1 MSDEQAIVPAA
12 AAKPKRQLPEGMKA
26 HMWKPGVSGNP
37 DGRPKKLTKVLDRLL
52 DAKDENG
59 KTKAENL
66 VEAAIRRATRK
77 SDFALKEV
85 WERAEGKMPTPLSGA
100 DGGPV
105 QFQVAVVYANVKDE

>member
-1 MSDEQAIVPAA
+1 MSDEQAIVPAEI
-12 AAKPKRQLPEGMKA
+12 AKPIDKRVEHLKK
-26 HMWKPGVSGNP
+26 HWFKPGQSGNP
-37 DGRPKKLTKVLDRLL
+37 DGRPKKLTRYLDKLL
-52 DAKDENG
+52 EEKDPDG
-59 KTKAENL
+59 KTKGEKL
-66 VEAAIRRATRK
+66 VLAAIRRATLK